1 MRSNE
6 TAYTADSQLVRI
18 YLQKNKKKVGK
29 VNSKC
34 EKIIKNFIE
43 AP

>member
-1 MRSNE
+1 M
-6 TAYTADSQLVRI
+6 
-18 YLQKNKKKVGK
+18 KKSSVVALTLDFFMGK

>member
-1 MRSNE
+1 MSKYE
-6 TAYTADSQLVRI
+6 TKPVSKA
-18 YLQKNKKKVGK
+18 K

-34 EKIIKNFIE
+34 EKIIKNIIE

>member
-1 MRSNE
+1 MRKKIRDKE
-6 TAYTADSQLVRI
+6 VGLRI
-18 YLQKNKKKVGK
+18 MAK

-34 EKIIKNFIE
+34 EKIIKNIIE